1 MRRAWIS
8 FLMLAALCGGRFV
21 AAGQAVE
28 EGETDETETE
38 ESPPMMPTPAT
49 AAIWTDKV
57 GYLTGE
63 QYDAYL
69 STDPNG
75 DTNEYT
81 EFIYLQNLKT
91 DVRKYLAPKASS
103 AALGEALVDSSG
115 MARGEFVAA
124 PVSDRTKRRVYRG
137 GVPLPG
143 LWQFVLELRSAD
155 TTQVIKR
162 AHAKFVV
169 ARTAHLKLGEDGTD
183 TEISTDTVWTNDKI
197 YEIRHQVFVN
207 AGATL
212 TIEPGTLILAKGA
225 NAVIVVERGG
235 KIMAEGYRKAPIVM
249 TCTDAVGGRAAGC
262 WAGLIVLGNAPTTR
276 STAMASGV
284 SPPIRSLYG
293 GDDPQDSSGVL
304 RYVRVEFAGGGP
316 NSAAKSSAF
325 GFHGVGSGTVID
337 HIQAHESGDDGIE
350 FSGGTADCTYCVS
363 SGSRDDSL
371 EWGFGWQGTAQHV
384 FIQQATEGGNGIEGD
399 NDSSGFDRSPRSHPT
414 LYNVTMIGGSAQ
426 GSTSTSGDGM
436 VIGTGSAITAR
447 NLVVAGFGGDALV
460 VRDNSPS
467 FFTNG
472 TSSVENAIIHANGG
486 QRGDLQIASV
496 DSGFDEHIDYLDM
509 APLLVNVWYEGNPD
523 PRPVLGSPALK
534 IGAGAVPPSD
544 GTLDTSAQYIGAFGD
559 ENWLEE
565 WTFFGAEVDY

>member
-1 MRRAWIS
+1 
-8 FLMLAALCGGRFV
+8 MLATLCVAPFV
-21 AAGQAVE
+21 AAGQDAE
-28 EGETDETETE
+28 GGETGETETE
-38 ESPPMMPTPAT
+38 ESPPMMPTPAE
-49 AAIWTDKV
+49 ASIWTDKV

-63 QYDAYL
+63 QYDVYL

-75 DTNEYT
+75 DTNDYT
-81 EFIYLQNLKT
+81 EFIYLQNLET
-91 DVRKYLAPKASS
+91 DVRKYLAPKTTST
-103 AALGEALVDSSG
+103 ALGEAVVDSSG
-115 MARGEFVAA
+115 MAPGEFEAA
-124 PVSDRTKRRVYRG
+124 PVSERAKKRIFRG
-137 GVPLPG
+137 GVPTPG
-143 LWQFVLELRSAD
+143 LWQFVTELRSAN

-162 AHAKFVV
+162 AYAKFVV

-225 NAVIVVERGG
+225 NAALVVEKGG
-235 KIMAEGYRKAPIVM
+235 KIVAEGYRKAPIVM
-249 TCTDAVGGRAAGC
+249 TCADAVGGRSPGC
-262 WAGLIVLGNAPTTR
+262 WVGLIVLGNAPTTR
-276 STAMASGV
+276 GTGLATGV
-284 SPPIRSLYG
+284 APPIRPKYG
-293 GDDPQDSSGVL
+293 GDDPEDSSGVL

-316 NSAAKSSAF
+316 NAAAESCAF

-350 FSGGTADCTYCVS
+350 FFGGTADCTYCVS

-371 EWGFGWQGTAQHV
+371 EWTFGWQGTAQHV
-384 FIQQATEGGNGIEGD
+384 FIQQAAEGGNGIEGD

-414 LYNVTMIGGSAQ
+414 LYNLTMIGGSAQ

-447 NLVVAGFGGDALV
+447 NVLVTGFGGDALV

-467 FFTNG
+467 FFTDG
-472 TSSVENAIIHANGG
+472 TSSVKNAILHANGN
-486 QRGDLQIASV
+486 QTGDAQITSD
-496 DSGFDEHIDYLDM
+496 DSAIDDDVGYLDM
-509 APLLVNVWYEGNPD
+509 APLLVNVWYEANPD

-534 IGAGAVPPSD
+534 IGAGAVPPSN

-565 WTFFGAEVDY
+565 WTFFGDESDY